1 MEKAPE
7 PQDVPLK
14 TEFLPSP
21 LQPLN
26 SSSPSASF
34 ATRFTGLDE
43 AQLSTLKGDMV
54 RNGARTLAE
63 TVFPL
68 NSPFAGLLSGTVPV
82 NASKLEEIEAK
93 ISSRKVLLVVI
104 AIGAGILAFRFSQ
117 VYMTFL
123 IILWLALAQMWSLL
137 ETEER
142 HIKLCQRL
150 ATNFANLSP
159 TFEKYC
165 AKVRSSLQLVQ
176 EVELVS
182 RGYRITT
189 TLSPISRLEEN
200 AKGRRCQLLRRET
213 FSSLNSII
221 TLLQST
227 LLQPEVLSI
236 PPELASLRSSTLHD
250 SGEAKISV
258 LKAMDQ
264 IVKIG
269 LQAYAEELI
278 LRHCKLSLNDHRSWY
293 LTTLPTFS
301 ELYKTTSNFS
311 TLVTALNTQYEA
323 ISTALAFQETWVIPE
338 ELAGSD
344 AKKEGKILKESEKLQ
359 KSLLEHL
366 NTLQSA
372 LQTQVAQVVLC
383 KDLLS
388 KLDSDPTETM
398 DAMVKTFSALK
409 SLEFSVTTSGE
420 SASHALDRL
429 LQRLKSEFD
438 SDASTL
444 EARAAK
450 NFGDFESLADPSS
463 SAPGADA
470 TSSGSFL
477 DFIPK
482 SASIKESIFEA
493 ETGAEEEEEVQRSTL
508 TREERIVLA
517 KRTREDAR
525 KKEEDMFA
533 KLNFVMELK
542 DVLNS
547 RVEERERLTA
557 QDSEN
562 SSPIELQ

>member
-7 PQDVPLK
+7 PQDDSFKVEP
-14 TEFLPSP
+14 LPSH
-21 LQPLN
+21 
-26 SSSPSASF
+26 
-34 ATRFTGLDE
+34 
-43 AQLSTLKGDMV
+43 LSTLSSAPPHNNLVSRLIGLESSHIFTLKADLV
-54 RNGARTLAE
+54 RNAARKLAE
-63 TVFPL
+63 TLFPL
-68 NSPFAGLLSGTVPV
+68 NSPFTGLVSGTIPV
-82 NASKLEEIEAK
+82 SSSKLEEAKAK
-93 ISSRKVLLVVI
+93 ISSRKVLLVLI
-104 AIGAGILAFRFSQ
+104 AIGAGILAFRSSQ
-117 VYMTFL
+117 LFISFL
-123 IILWLALAQMWSLL
+123 VLLWLVLVHLWSLL

-142 HIKLCQRL
+142 HIKLCQDL
-150 ATNFANLSP
+150 APEFATLSP

-165 AKVRSSLQLVQ
+165 AKVRSSLQLIQ

-200 AKGRRCQLLRRET
+200 AKVRRCQLLRRET

-227 LLQPEVLSI
+227 LLSPNLLYI
-236 PPELASLRSSTLHD
+236 PPEIAAARSSTQQD
-250 SGEAKISV
+250 AGEAKISI

-269 LQAYAEELI
+269 LHTYAEELI
-278 LRHCKLSLNDHRSWY
+278 LYHCKMSLSDQSTWS

-301 ELYKTTSNFS
+301 ELYKTASHFS
-311 TLVTALNTQYEA
+311 AVVTAFKSQHEA
-323 ISTALAFQETWVIPE
+323 ITTALAFQETWVIPDG
-338 ELAGSD
+338 AD
-344 AKKEGKILKESEKLQ
+344 TKKEGKILKEEAKLQ
-359 KSLLEHL
+359 KSFLEHL

-388 KLDSDPTETM
+388 KLEADPTETM
-398 DAMVKTFSALK
+398 DAIVKTFSSLK

-429 LQRLKSEFD
+429 LQRLKSD
-438 SDASTL
+438 PDADLSSL
-444 EARAAK
+444 EARPSS
-450 NFGDFESLADPSS
+450 NFGNFESLSDPSS
-463 SAPGADA
+463 TAPGSD
-470 TSSGSFL
+470 SSYIGSFL

-482 SASIKESIFEA
+482 SASVKESVFEA

-517 KRTREDAR
+517 KRAREDAR

-547 RVEERERLTA
+547 RVEERERMANETPL
-557 QDSEN
+557 D
-562 SSPIELQ
+562 LQ